1 MAFFRKKEKE
11 EVQEQLEQAPQMPQ
25 EVTPPAPPSRLDELR
40 AELEQMH
47 LPEYARTVAF
57 KELERLGHTEP
68 SSAEYSIGL
77 NYLEFIASLPWFVA
91 TEDNLDM
98 ERAEQILSQDHAG
111 MVQVKERVLEHLA
124 VSIRV
129 GSQPLRVLV
138 VDDEPIALE
147 NMAIILSREGY
158 ETHTASGGPQA
169 LAMLAEEEFDLVVS
183 DLKMDRLDGM
193 QLLEKAKH
201 ISPNTRF
208 IIITGY
214 ATVATAVDAMR
225 KGAVHFLAKP
235 IDLNVLRQ
243 VAADALS
250 GVRRRRLAP
259 GTVLCFSGP
268 PGTGKTSVGQSIAH
282 ALGRSFARL
291 SMAGMR
297 DESEMRG
304 HRRTYVGAM
313 PGRILSELRRAGVN
327 NPVFMLDELD
337 KIGQDFRGDPASILL
352 EVLDPAQN
360 TGFLDY
366 YLDMPFDLSGV
377 LFLATANMVERLSK
391 PLLDRLEIIEFSAYT
406 PSEKR
411 IIVQNHLLPRQ
422 LERHGLLADEMTLTP
437 DAIDLLVSGYTREAG
452 VRNLDREIGGLCRKV
467 NRQLISCEQE
477 SCVVDTDMVEEL
489 LGPIRI
495 TREAAR
501 GADVV
506 GMATAMVWTEYGGE
520 ILFVETACMPG
531 RGKLLMTGSLGDVLK
546 ESAQTALSYVR
557 SQSDRLGI
565 EGDFFATKDIHVH
578 IPAGSVPKDG
588 PSAGITIAT
597 ALISL
602 LTDRPARRNVAM
614 TGELS
619 LSGRVLPVSGLRMKI
634 LAAAQAGVVKV
645 VLPERN
651 RPDVEALEPEV
662 QNALEIVFASRADD
676 VLEHVLLP
684 EEAAPA
690 PVPTQP
696 SIP

>member
-1 MAFFRKKEKE
+1 MVFFRKKEKE
-11 EVQEQLEQAPQMPQ
+11 QGQKEVEQVVEAPQDI
-25 EVTPPAPPSRLDELR
+25 TPPAPPSRLDELR
-40 AELEQMH
+40 GELERTH
-47 LPEYARTVAF
+47 LPEHARVVAL
-57 KELERLGHTEP
+57 KELERLHYTDP
-68 SSAEYSIGL
+68 SSAEYGIGL
-77 NYLEFIASLPWFVA
+77 NYLEFIASLPWSVA

-98 ERAEQILSQDHAG
+98 AWAEDILSQDHAG
-111 MVQVKERVLEHLA
+111 MQHVKERVLEHLA

-129 GSQPLRVLV
+129 SAQPLRVLV

-158 ETHTASGGPQA
+158 STQTAPGGPQA
-169 LAMLAEEEFDLVVS
+169 LAMLAEEDFDLVVS
-183 DLKMDRLDGM
+183 DLKMDQLDGM
-193 QLLEKAKH
+193 QLLEKAKE
-201 ISPNTRF
+201 ISPHTRF

-250 GVRRRRLAP
+250 GVRRRRLVP

-313 PGRILSELRRAGVN
+313 PGRILSEIRRAHVN

-366 YLDMPFDLSGV
+366 YLDIPFDLSGV

-422 LERHGLLADEMTLTP
+422 LERHGLSPDELSVTP

-452 VRNLDREIGGLCRKV
+452 VRNLEREIGGLCRKV
-467 NRQLISCEQE
+467 NRMLMSTGEE
-477 SCVVDTDMVEEL
+477 SCAVNPDMVEEL
-489 LGPIRI
+489 LGPVRI

-501 GADVV
+501 GSDVI
-506 GMATAMVWTEYGGE
+506 GMATAMVWSEYGGE
-520 ILFVETACMPG
+520 ILFVETATMPG
-531 RGKLLMTGSLGDVLK
+531 KGKLLMTGSLGDVLK

-557 SQSDRLGI
+557 SQSAELGI
-565 EGDFFATKDIHVH
+565 DADFFATQDIHVH

-588 PSAGITIAT
+588 PSAGITIAM

-602 LTDRPARRNVAM
+602 LTKRPARRNVAM

-651 RPDVEALEPEV
+651 RADVESLEPEV
-662 QNALEIVFASRADD
+662 QDALEIVFASRADEA
-676 VLEHVLLP
+676 VEHVLLP
-684 EEAAPA
+684 KANVTSA
-690 PVPTQP
+690 
-696 SIP
+696 SS